1 MRRRPD
7 RGGVTTEYA
16 MIAAW
21 IGVAI
26 AVAVALLGRTVLDFF
41 EAGLDGFPP

>member
-21 IGVAI
+21 ISVAI
-26 AVAVALLGRTVLDFF
+26 ALAVWLLGRTVLDFF
-41 EAGLDGFPP
+41 QAGLESFEP

>member
-7 RGGVTTEYA
+7 DGGTAVEYA

-26 AVAVALLGRTVLDFF
+26 VLGVTLLGRTVLEFF
-41 EAGLDGFPP
+41 QDGLDGFPP

>member
-7 RGGVTTEYA
+7 RGATTTEYA

-26 AVAVALLGRTVLDFF
+26 VLGVTLLGRTVLDFF
-41 EAGLDGFPP
+41 QAGLDGFPP

>member
-1 MRRRPD
+1 
-7 RGGVTTEYA
+7 

-26 AVAVALLGRTVLDFF
+26 VLGVTFLGRTVLDFF
-41 EAGLDGFPP
+41 QAGLDGFPP